1 MSIIKPSSLMIL
13 LILPLYAHAEV
24 ADKLLTVDQLWI
36 HAFAI
41 ACLFGI
47 TAFILAYVMRRPW
60 WAIALPLFGLLTALG
75 PAIEPDIAVFAALEL
90 GDAYLVQA
98 EYAEWIIPII
108 ATLGLLGGV
117 MTRRWRVTK

>member
-24 ADKLLTVDQLWI
+24 ADKLLTADQLWS

-47 TAFILAYVMRRPW
+47 AAFILAYVMRRPW
-60 WAIALPLFGLLTALG
+60 WAITLPFFALLIALG
-75 PAIEPDIAVFAALEL
+75 PAIEPDIAVAAAIEL
-90 GDAYLVQA
+90 GEEYLVQA
-98 EYAEWIIPII
+98 EYAEWLLPLIT
-108 ATLGLLGGV
+108 TLGFLGGV
-117 MTRRWRVTK
+117 MARRWRVS